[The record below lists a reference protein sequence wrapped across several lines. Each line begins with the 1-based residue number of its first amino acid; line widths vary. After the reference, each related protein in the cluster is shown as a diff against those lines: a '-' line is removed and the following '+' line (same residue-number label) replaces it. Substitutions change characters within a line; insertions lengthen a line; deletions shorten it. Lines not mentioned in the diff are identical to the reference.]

1 MNETDSWH
9 VVRTAFD
16 PHSLGAANSIFTIS
30 NGYAGLKGNVAEDR
44 DGYYPVTLINGV
56 YDELDMFS
64 LIRASNEER
73 RYLDPR
79 YFDTAGR
86 SPAVANLPNPLA
98 VRLFIENRE
107 VSLGRGKV
115 SDFRRIL
122 SLRDGI
128 YSYSFTYKDPA
139 GRAVRIE
146 MTRFASM
153 VHAHRVYMRYAV
165 TVLNGDCHVRILSGI
180 SGATRSN
187 TTGERQYRVVSLDA
201 APQRCRLEAV
211 TPARSINVW
220 MQTADV
226 STAAPDQPALGTL
239 VEHDSVWSVFS
250 FRGGS
255 GACGRIDRHI
265 VMGCSEDARHEAT
278 ADLESE
284 LQASI
289 DEGFDAAVETQQA
302 AWSRIWEQCDVKIDG
317 DDEAQRDLRFCL
329 YHVLA
334 AAPRHASGLSVPVKL
349 LSGEYYQGNTFYDTD
364 VYILPVYTFTQPDL
378 ARRCLQWRHIGLEP
392 GRRIARDL
400 GYRGAKFAWQ
410 AGPYGE
416 ECLGRWWRFT
426 HTNIHVNS
434 DVAYALMQY
443 WRASGDDAFM
453 ASCGVDLLVETARFL
468 ASRAV
473 YDASRDRY
481 DIHDVAG
488 PDEGHCEST
497 NNFYTNYLAIRN
509 LRWAAQMLAW
519 LHDHHPD
526 AYTACLTR
534 LSVSEDEPQQWNEV
548 ADKLTLLFDP
558 QTGIY
563 EQYDGFYRLQPIP
576 PDLLRDRKAWFVTVA
591 PYQALNQPDVL
602 MAMAMFRDD
611 FPVDVRR
618 ANWLFYKDKS
628 MNFSS
633 MSFVI
638 NSIMA
643 ADMGDLN
650 EAYRQFRVCAGVDL
664 DEDLTGRRDTYAGL
678 HGTAAGG
685 AWMAAVFGFGG
696 VRLREDG
703 LQIRPNLPPQW
714 KSLRFR
720 LAYRGNRLDVAIAGH
735 QVTLRTSDDA
745 AAPLRLLVNDQTVTL
760 SPGDT
765 WTS

>member
-1 MNETDSWH
+1 MTDSWQ
-9 VVRTAFD
+9 VVKTAFD
-16 PHSLGAANSIFTIS
+16 SHSLGAANSVFTVS
-30 NGYAGLKGNVAEDR
+30 NGYTGLKGNVAEDH
-44 DGYYPVTLINGV
+44 DGYRPVTLINGV

-98 VRLFIENRE
+98 IRLFIENRE
-107 VSLGRGKV
+107 VSLTRGKV
-115 SDFRRIL
+115 SDFRQVL
-122 SLRDGI
+122 SLRDGV
-128 YSYSFTYKDPA
+128 YSYCFVYEDPA
-139 GRAVRIE
+139 GRVIRIE
-146 MTRFASM
+146 MMRFASL

-165 TVLNGDCHVRILSGI
+165 TVLNGDCDLRILSGI
-180 SGATRSN
+180 SGSPCSN
-187 TTGERQYRVVSLDA
+187 TTGERQYRVTLLEA
-201 APQRCRLEAV
+201 APQRCCLEAV
-211 TPARSINVW
+211 TPARGINVR

-226 STAAPDQPALGTL
+226 SSAAPGRPTLGVL
-239 VEHDSVWSVFS
+239 VEHDSVWSVLS
-250 FRGGS
+250 FRGGP
-255 GACGRIDRHI
+255 GTHVQIDRH
-265 VMGCSEDARHEAT
+265 VVLGCSEDARHDAV

-284 LQASI
+284 LHASL
-289 DEGFDAAVETQQA
+289 DEGFDAAIDTQRT
-302 AWSRIWEQCDVKIDG
+302 AWRQIWDRCDVEIDG

-334 AAPRHASGLSVPVKL
+334 AAPRHSSRLSVSVKL

-364 VYILPVYTFTQPDL
+364 VYILPVCTLTQPDM
-378 ARRCLQWRHIGLEP
+378 ARRCLEWRHVGLEP
-392 GRRIARDL
+392 GRCIARDL

-453 ASCGVDLLVETARFL
+453 AGCGVDLLVETARFL

-473 YDASRDRY
+473 YDPGRDRY

-497 NNFYTNYLAIRN
+497 NNFYTNYLAIAN
-509 LRWAAQMLAW
+509 LRWAGQALAW
-519 LHDHHPD
+519 LREQHSD
-526 AYTACLTR
+526 AYAACVKR
-534 LSVSEDEPQQWNEV
+534 LSVTDGEARQWNEV

-558 QTGIY
+558 QTRVY
-563 EQYDGFYRLQPIP
+563 EQCEGFYRLQPIP
-576 PDLLRDRKAWFVTVA
+576 PDLLKDRKVWFVTVA

-611 FPVDVRR
+611 FPADVRR

-628 MNFSS
+628 MDFSS

-643 ADMGDLN
+643 ADMGDMT
-650 EAYRQFRVCAGVDL
+650 EAYRQFRVGAGVDL
-664 DEDLTGRRDTYAGL
+664 DEDLTGRKDTYAGL

-696 VRLREDG
+696 VRLRDDG
-703 LQIRPNLPPQW
+703 LEIRPNLPPQW
-714 KSLRFR
+714 KGLRFK
-720 LAYRGNRLDVAIAGH
+720 LTYRGSVLGVAIAGQ
-735 QVTLRTSDDA
+735 QVTLRASDDA
-745 AAPLRLLVNDQTVTL
+745 PTSVCLRVKNRAVTL
-760 SPGDT
+760 APGET
-765 WTS
+765 WAG